1 MELIAD
7 IAAVVA
13 PVFVIS
19 LIGYIWAK
27 IELPFDQAMVLQIII
42 LVSTPCLVFVTLT
55 SMALP
60 PGEIGR
66 MGMAAL
72 ICHIAFVLAGWIL
85 LKIARLP
92 MRVYLPSLM
101 LPNSGNLGL
110 SVSMFAF
117 GETGMALAMIYMTAG
132 MIGQFT
138 AIPAIV
144 AGRFDIRQL
153 LKLPFVHALVIAL
166 AVSLLGIKVPVWIDN
181 TARLGGALC
190 IPLALMSLGVAMAQ
204 LHIQNF
210 RRTFL
215 LSAFRVISGGVIG
228 WLVASALGLDGI
240 YRGVLVI
247 QSAMPSALFNY
258 LFAQLNDAEP
268 GEVASMVLVSTAFS
282 YLTLP
287 ILVLLVR

>member
-19 LIGYIWAK
+19 LIGFIWAK
-27 IELPFDQAMVLQIII
+27 IKLPFDQAMVLQIII

-55 SMALP
+55 SMAPP

-72 ICHIAFVLAGWIL
+72 ICHIAFALAGWIL

-153 LKLPFVHALVIAL
+153 LKLPFIHALVIAL
-166 AVSLLGIKVPVWIDN
+166 AINLLDIKVPVWIDN

-215 LSAFRVISGGVIG
+215 LSVFRVVSGGAIG
-228 WLVASALGLDGI
+228 WLIASALGLDGI

-287 ILVLLVR
+287 ILVLLIR

>member
-27 IELPFDQAMVLQIII
+27 IKLPFDQAMVLQIII

-55 SMALP
+55 SMAPP
-60 PGEIGR
+60 PGEIVR

-72 ICHIAFVLAGWIL
+72 ICHIAFALAGWIL

-153 LKLPFVHALVIAL
+153 LKLPFIHALVIAL
-166 AVSLLGIKVPVWIDN
+166 AINLLDIKVPVWIDN

-215 LSAFRVISGGVIG
+215 LSVFRVVSGGAIG
-228 WLVASALGLDGI
+228 WLIASALGLDGI

-287 ILVLLVR
+287 ILVLLIR

>member
-27 IELPFDQAMVLQIII
+27 IKLPFDQAMVLQIII

-55 SMALP
+55 SMAPP
-60 PGEIGR
+60 PGEIVR

-72 ICHIAFVLAGWIL
+72 ICHIAFALAGWIL

-166 AVSLLGIKVPVWIDN
+166 AINLLDIKVPVWIDN

-215 LSAFRVISGGVIG
+215 LSAFRVVSGGVIG
-228 WLVASALGLDGI
+228 WLIASALGLDGI

-287 ILVLLVR
+287 ILVLLIR

>member
-27 IELPFDQAMVLQIII
+27 IKLPFDQAMVLQIII

-55 SMALP
+55 SMAPP
-60 PGEIGR
+60 PGEIVR

-72 ICHIAFVLAGWIL
+72 ICHIAFTLAGWIL

-166 AVSLLGIKVPVWIDN
+166 AINLLDIKVPVWIDN

-215 LSAFRVISGGVIG
+215 LSAFRVVSGGVIG
-228 WLVASALGLDGI
+228 WLIASALGLDGI

-258 LFAQLNDAEP
+258 LFAQINDAEP

>member
-27 IELPFDQAMVLQIII
+27 AKLPFDQTMVLQIIV

-55 SMALP
+55 GMSLP

-72 ICHIAFVLAGWIL
+72 ICHIAFALAGWIL
-85 LKIARLP
+85 LKAARLP

-138 AIPAIV
+138 AVPAIV
-144 AGRFDIRQL
+144 AGRFDIRKL
-153 LKLPFVHALVIAL
+153 LKLPFIHALVIAL
-166 AVSLLGIKVPVWIDN
+166 AINLLDIKVPVWIDN

-215 LSAFRVISGGVIG
+215 LSVFRVVAGGVIG
-228 WLVASALGLDGI
+228 WLIASALGLDGI

-258 LFAQLNDAEP
+258 LFAQLSDAEP

-287 ILVLLVR
+287 ILVLLIR